1 MDAISCVRS
10 LVPPDSVHKQMMVY
24 ASDFH
29 FLETALH
36 MFGVNV
42 FTKGVQV
49 SQSTV
54 SSLVVTI
61 AELGSAYQ

>member
-1 MDAISCVRS
+1 
-10 LVPPDSVHKQMMVY
+10 MMVY

-49 SQSTV
+49 SQSVNRVEFGCDNT
-54 SSLVVTI
+54 
-61 AELGSAYQ
+61 